1 MFTCLFSLIMT
12 EDATQY
18 CPDQEVIMQDLKV
31 LKLTVSDT

>member
-1 MFTCLFSLIMT
+1 MT

-18 CPDQEVIMQDLKV
+18 CPDQEVIMLDLQV